1 MNFSKNLLIEGWREI
16 NHSFALIN
24 QYQIRELLKND
35 DLKIY
40 FKDIPFPTPGWN
52 KKNNSSGLKDF
63 EEKIFKLTQPSNKLK
78 IDILYRISFPY
89 RMHGGN
95 ANKIFVFGTLE
106 WQKIDNMIY
115 QGEELNKKY
124 INKSVKVITPS
135 NWSKVGFIKEGFKEN
150 DVIVIPCGVDLKIFK
165 PINKEKKSK
174 IRKKLKIDND
184 HFVFLNVSAM
194 TWNKGVDKLIAAFS
208 EIKKKYSF
216 VKLILKDQSNLYGIN
231 AKNII
236 SDLKKRFPNELTDEV
251 LSNIIVISRNL
262 TLKELSELYG
272 SCDAYV
278 SPYRA
283 EGFNMPPLEAA
294 ACGIPTIL
302 TSGGS
307 TDDYYH
313 PSFVLK
319 IEGKKGLTA
328 GNNYI
333 KPNLENLV
341 SNMSVLIEKRNS
353 SLKKNEAISFI
364 EKNFT
369 WKLISKK
376 LSDLFIND
384 SI

>member
-16 NHSFALIN
+16 NHSYAMVN
-24 QYQIRELLKND
+24 QYQIRELLKNNKF
-35 DLKIY
+35 KIY
-40 FKDIPFPTPGWN
+40 FTDIPYFIPEWN
-52 KKNNSSGLKDF
+52 KKDNSSGLKDF
-63 EEKIFKLTQPSNKLK
+63 EEKISKLSQPSNKLK

-89 RMHGGN
+89 RMYGGN
-95 ANKIFVFGTLE
+95 ANKIFVFGTSE
-106 WQKIDNMIY
+106 YQKIDNMIY
-115 QGEELNKKY
+115 KGKELNEKY

-135 NWSKVGFIKEGFKEN
+135 NWSKMGFVKGGFKEN

-174 IRKKLKIDND
+174 IRKKLNIDND

-216 VKLILKDQSNLYGIN
+216 VKLILKDQSNLYGIT

-236 SDLKKRFPNELTDEV
+236 SDLKKRFPKELTDEV

-319 IEGKKGLTA
+319 IESKKKTLIGSR
-328 GNNYI
+328 NYI
-333 KPNLENLV
+333 EPNLESLI
-341 SNMSVLIEKRNS
+341 SNMSDVIEKRNP
-353 SLKKNEAISFI
+353 SLKKNKAIAYI

-384 SI
+384 